1 MKIQVDTMTDIVEKA
16 VKTFN
21 SHQRTKRS
29 IAKTFRNAGQDPWNP
44 CEEDFKAHLDE
55 LAKLPLYRIME
66 DGIESRTGVK
76 LPAGEDGEEI
86 ELGSKDED
94 KIDQNEVTAE

>member
-1 MKIQVDTMTDIVEKA
+1 
-16 VKTFN
+16 
-21 SHQRTKRS
+21 
-29 IAKTFRNAGQDPWNP
+29 
-44 CEEDFKAHLDE
+44 
-55 LAKLPLYRIME
+55 ME